1 MCGNYSRD
9 ESIRGR
15 TLYEE
20 IWYLKKPKN
29 RDLRETI
36 EYGPLCITDLF
47 QNKSV
52 AYF

>member
-1 MCGNYSRD
+1 MGTVKKFDRPSFLTKEFR
-9 ESIRGR
+9 
-15 TLYEE
+15 
-20 IWYLKKPKN
+20 YLKKPKN

-47 QNKSV
+47 QNRPV